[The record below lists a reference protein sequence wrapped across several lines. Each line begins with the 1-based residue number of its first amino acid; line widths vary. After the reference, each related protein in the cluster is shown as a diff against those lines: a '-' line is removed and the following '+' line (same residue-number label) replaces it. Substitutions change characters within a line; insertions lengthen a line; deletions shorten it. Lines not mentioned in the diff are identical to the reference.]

1 MVRLWIY
8 KYFENFESELF
19 VNGPPYDTLQMEF
32 TSNNGVVTV
41 SRLVSRDKEL
51 LEDEE
56 GYREQSTL
64 LARLVLWYESLC
76 TNGIFSLAKAIE
88 QSIKISRLSKEK
100 EEVGDICAIC
110 HEEFRG
116 DERAIKA
123 LYAVSAIVR
132 NNDKGIELFYSEG
145 GDIMIQGILSNTT
158 ADVRLHR
165 RLVSLIADLAEYQ
178 LVYNINLELP
188 FLRNCP
194 LVKVLF
200 DLTTSDDLDLQ
211 EKVVVRYGNVYC
223 FVFSDEIPQL

>member
-1 MVRLWIY
+1 MARLWIC
-8 KYFENFESELF
+8 KYFENFESVLF

-116 DERAIKA
+116 DEVIGTLKCKHSYHEECIKKWLLLKRTCPICRA
-123 LYAVSAIVR
+123 V
-132 NNDKGIELFYSEG
+132 FC
-145 GDIMIQGILSNTT
+145 
-158 ADVRLHR
+158 
-165 RLVSLIADLAEYQ
+165 
-178 LVYNINLELP
+178 
-188 FLRNCP
+188 LR
-194 LVKVLF
+194 F
-200 DLTTSDDLDLQ
+200 T
-211 EKVVVRYGNVYC
+211 
-223 FVFSDEIPQL
+223 